1 MELLLKLMEE
11 VQEEYFNKHSYL
23 ILKTREMTHQKKQIT
38 LALLMVIFTFF
49 SCAEKSN
56 QETEVVENKETKMEK
71 TEKKEKM
78 LRHVVLFKFKDESSE
93 EKVNELNEAFNAL
106 PSAISVIKDFE
117 WGINDSPEDFHQ
129 GFTHCYMLT
138 FASEEDRDSIYTPH
152 PKHQAFVAS
161 LKDDIEKVFVV
172 DYWTN
177 P

>member
-1 MELLLKLMEE
+1 M
-11 VQEEYFNKHSYL
+11 F
-23 ILKTREMTHQKKQIT
+23 HQKKQIT
-38 LALLMVIFTFF
+38 IAFLFITFIFI
-49 SCAEKSN
+49 SCKEDAAQANKTVQNKVKEMEKS
-56 QETEVVENKETKMEK
+56 ENKEKV
-71 TEKKEKM
+71 

-93 EKVNELNEAFNAL
+93 ERITKLNEAFNAL
-106 PSAISVIKDFE
+106 PDAISVIKDFE

-138 FASEEDRDSIYTPH
+138 FASEKDRDSIYTPH

-161 LKDDIEKVFVV
+161 LQEDLEKVFVV